1 MSERS
6 KGYKT
11 FFESD
16 LGVDL
21 LNSIDKMINELHNNS
36 EKNPDNSRDNSQRAR
51 GIRDVQNLIK
61 SLKTGVGGKKK
72 KN

>member
-6 KGYKT
+6 KGYKI

-21 LNSIDKMINELHNNS
+21 LNSIDRMIGKLHDDS

-61 SLKTGVGGKKK
+61 SVRTGVGGKKK

>member
-36 EKNPDNSRDNSQRAR
+36 EKYPDNSRDNSQRAR